1 MATLFTESGIKDM
14 LSADEFNAG
23 LQKISEAA
31 NLASEGKIS
40 EAVDPKMVD
49 SITQALKVGLVS
61 KSNRNSDRIGDE
73 FNYFVPS
80 IGSQRRFG

>member
-31 NLASEGKIS
+31 NLASEGKAT

-49 SITQALKVGLVS
+49 SITQAIKVLCDANT
-61 KSNRNSDRIGDE
+61 SNE
-73 FNYFVPS
+73 C
-80 IGSQRRFG
+80 Q

>member
-49 SITQALKVGLVS
+49 SITQALKVGTVS
-61 KSNRNSDRIGDE
+61 KLNRNSDRIGDE
-73 FNYFVPS
+73 FNYFVPN